1 MISMKQLIHK
11 GLFTYKK
18 SNEDKNNC
26 YINKNNNDRMFLICY
41 IFILFFFRSL
51 SKLNENFR
59 KSSNF
64 FSEIRK
70 KLNENFRKSA

>member
-1 MISMKQLIHK
+1 MIYMKQLIHK

-51 SKLNENFR
+51 SKLNEIFR
-59 KSSNF
+59 KSKESGFASKTCN
-64 FSEIRK
+64 
-70 KLNENFRKSA
+70 L